1 MRTDGIISPG
11 GVGFDINCGVR
22 LLRTDL
28 DSKSVQPLINTLID
42 ALFEAI
48 PSGLGA
54 TGRLKASDQQLTEAF
69 ISGSKWAVEQ
79 GYGVEADVT
88 HCEENGHMPGAD
100 PAQVSAKAR
109 KRGRPQL
116 GTLGS
121 GNHFLEIQR
130 VEEIFDE
137 EKAKQFGLFKGQIT
151 IMIHCGSRGAGHQ
164 ICTDHL
170 EVLNQA
176 VKKYNIEIPDKQLA
190 CAPLGSPEAER
201 YFGGMVCAAN
211 YAWANRHIIAHW
223 TREVFERYFPE
234 ASLDL
239 VYDVAH
245 NVAKIE
251 EHDVDGKRMRLYV
264 HRKGATRA
272 FGPSRIEVPATYRSV
287 GQPVLIPGSMGTA
300 SYVLCG
306 NDNALN
312 VSFRLRLPRRGP
324 GHEPKPGHQ
333 IVHRQ
338 RREGCLESA
347 GNRGQGHIACH
358 AGRRGSPGLQALRRC
373 GGCGAQPQNRH
384 QSRQACA
391 HRSIQRMNL
400 RVVLVE
406 PLYEGNVG
414 SVARAMKNFGFHDLV
429 MVNPCKIEDYGS
441 AMASHAR
448 DVLQMSKSF
457 SSLPEALEGANLVVG
472 TTGKRLETE
481 QHHLRLHLRVPCFT
495 PVGAGSEA
503 EWKRGDCSAAA
514 GPGGLRPE
522 Q

>member
-1 MRTDGIISPG
+1 MADINKIDDNIYEVPIGYRPGMRVPGRIFVSAALREMVEPGTIDQVANVATLPGIVKYSMAMPDAHLGYGFPIGGVAAFREDDGIISPG

-28 DSKSVQPLINTLID
+28 DSKLVQPLINTLID

-54 TGRLKASDQQLTEAF
+54 TGRLQASDQQLTEAF
-69 ISGSKWAVEQ
+69 TSGSKWAVEQ

-88 HCEENGHMPGAD
+88 HCEENGQMEGAD

-272 FGPSRIEVPATYRSV
+272 FGPSRREVPATYRSV

-312 VSFRLRLPRRGP
+312 VSFG
-324 GHEPKPGHQ
+324 
-333 IVHRQ
+333 
-338 RREGCLESA
+338 S
-347 GNRGQGHIACH
+347 ACH
-358 AGRRGSPGLQALRRC
+358 GAGRVMSRSRATRLFTGKDVKAALNLQGIVVKATSPAMLAEE
-373 GGCGAQPQNRH
+373 APQVYKPSGDVVDVVH
-384 QSRQACA
+384 
-391 HRSIQRMNL
+391 NL
-400 RVVLVE
+400 RIATKVAKLV
-406 PLYEGNVG
+406 PIGV
-414 SVARAMKNFGFHDLV
+414 
-429 MVNPCKIEDYGS
+429 
-441 AMASHAR
+441 
-448 DVLQMSKSF
+448 SK
-457 SSLPEALEGANLVVG
+457 G
-472 TTGKRLETE
+472 
-481 QHHLRLHLRVPCFT
+481 
-495 PVGAGSEA
+495 
-503 EWKRGDCSAAA
+503 
-514 GPGGLRPE
+514 
-522 Q
+522 

>member
-1 MRTDGIISPG
+1 VHPGDFGRVIMADINKIDDNIYEVPIGYRPGMRVPGRIFVSAALRAMVEPGTIDQVANVATLPGIVKYSMAMPDAHLGYGFPIGGVAAFREDGGIISPG

-28 DSKSVQPLINTLID
+28 DSKLVQPLINTLID

-69 ISGSKWAVEQ
+69 TSGSKWAVEQ

-88 HCEENGHMPGAD
+88 HCEESGQMEGAD

-251 EHDVDGKRMRLYV
+251 EHDIDGKRMRLYV

-272 FGPSRIEVPATYRSV
+272 FGPSRREVPATYRSV

-312 VSFRLRLPRRGP
+312 VSFG
-324 GHEPKPGHQ
+324 
-333 IVHRQ
+333 
-338 RREGCLESA
+338 S
-347 GNRGQGHIACH
+347 ACH
-358 AGRRGSPGLQALRRC
+358 GAGRVMSRSRATRLFNGKDVKAALNLQGIVVKATSPAMLAEE
-373 GGCGAQPQNRH
+373 APQVYKPSGDVVDVVH
-384 QSRQACA
+384 
-391 HRSIQRMNL
+391 NL
-400 RVVLVE
+400 RIATK
-406 PLYEGNVG
+406 
-414 SVARAMKNFGFHDLV
+414 VAKLMPIGV
-429 MVNPCKIEDYGS
+429 
-441 AMASHAR
+441 
-448 DVLQMSKSF
+448 SK
-457 SSLPEALEGANLVVG
+457 G
-472 TTGKRLETE
+472 
-481 QHHLRLHLRVPCFT
+481 
-495 PVGAGSEA
+495 
-503 EWKRGDCSAAA
+503 
-514 GPGGLRPE
+514 
-522 Q
+522 

>member
-1 MRTDGIISPG
+1 MADINKIDDNIYEVPIGYRPGMRVPGRIFVSEALRAMVEPGTIDQVANVANLPGIVKYSMAMPDAHLGYGFPIGGVAAFQEDGGIISPG

-28 DSKSVQPLINTLID
+28 DSKLVQPLINTLID

-69 ISGSKWAVEQ
+69 TSGSKWAVEQ

-88 HCEENGHMPGAD
+88 HCEENGQMEGAD

-272 FGPSRIEVPATYRSV
+272 FGPSRKEVPATYRSV

-312 VSFRLRLPRRGP
+312 VSFG
-324 GHEPKPGHQ
+324 
-333 IVHRQ
+333 
-338 RREGCLESA
+338 S
-347 GNRGQGHIACH
+347 ACH
-358 AGRRGSPGLQALRRC
+358 GAGRVMSRSRATRLFNGKDVKAALNLQGIVVKATSPAMLAEE
-373 GGCGAQPQNRH
+373 APQVYKPSGDVVDVVH
-384 QSRQACA
+384 
-391 HRSIQRMNL
+391 NL
-400 RVVLVE
+400 RIATKVAKLV
-406 PLYEGNVG
+406 PIGV
-414 SVARAMKNFGFHDLV
+414 
-429 MVNPCKIEDYGS
+429 
-441 AMASHAR
+441 
-448 DVLQMSKSF
+448 SK
-457 SSLPEALEGANLVVG
+457 G
-472 TTGKRLETE
+472 
-481 QHHLRLHLRVPCFT
+481 
-495 PVGAGSEA
+495 
-503 EWKRGDCSAAA
+503 
-514 GPGGLRPE
+514 
-522 Q
+522 

>member
-1 MRTDGIISPG
+1 MADINKIDDNIYEVPIGYRPGMRVPGRIFVSEALRAMVEPGTIDQVANVANLPGIVKYSMAMPDAHLGYGFPIGGVAAFQEDGGIISPG

-28 DSKSVQPLINTLID
+28 DSKLVQPLINTLID

-54 TGRLKASDQQLTEAF
+54 TGRLQASDQQLTEAF
-69 ISGSKWAVEQ
+69 TSGSKWAVEQ

-88 HCEENGHMPGAD
+88 HCEENGQMEGAD

-272 FGPSRIEVPATYRSV
+272 FGPSRKEVPATYRSV

-312 VSFRLRLPRRGP
+312 VSFG
-324 GHEPKPGHQ
+324 
-333 IVHRQ
+333 
-338 RREGCLESA
+338 S
-347 GNRGQGHIACH
+347 ACH
-358 AGRRGSPGLQALRRC
+358 GAGRVMSRSRATRLFTGKDVKAALNLQGIVVKATSPAMLAEE
-373 GGCGAQPQNRH
+373 APQVYKPSGDVVDVVH
-384 QSRQACA
+384 
-391 HRSIQRMNL
+391 NL
-400 RVVLVE
+400 RIATKVAKLV
-406 PLYEGNVG
+406 PIGV
-414 SVARAMKNFGFHDLV
+414 
-429 MVNPCKIEDYGS
+429 
-441 AMASHAR
+441 
-448 DVLQMSKSF
+448 SK
-457 SSLPEALEGANLVVG
+457 G
-472 TTGKRLETE
+472 
-481 QHHLRLHLRVPCFT
+481 
-495 PVGAGSEA
+495 
-503 EWKRGDCSAAA
+503 
-514 GPGGLRPE
+514 
-522 Q
+522 

>member
-1 MRTDGIISPG
+1 MRVPGRIFVSAALREMVEPGTVDQVANVATLPGIVKYSMAMPDAHLGYGFPIGGVAAFREDGGIISPG

-28 DSKSVQPLINTLID
+28 DAKLVQPLINTLID

-54 TGRLKASDQQLTEAF
+54 TGRLQASDQQLTEAF

-88 HCEENGHMPGAD
+88 HCEENGQMEGAD

-251 EHDVDGKRMRLYV
+251 EHDVDGQRMRLYV

-272 FGPSRIEVPATYRSV
+272 FGPSRREVPATYRSV

-312 VSFRLRLPRRGP
+312 VSFG
-324 GHEPKPGHQ
+324 
-333 IVHRQ
+333 
-338 RREGCLESA
+338 S
-347 GNRGQGHIACH
+347 ACH
-358 AGRRGSPGLQALRRC
+358 GAGRVMSRSRATRLFNGKDVKAALNLQGIVVKATSPAMLAEE
-373 GGCGAQPQNRH
+373 APQVYKPSGDVVDVVH
-384 QSRQACA
+384 
-391 HRSIQRMNL
+391 NL
-400 RVVLVE
+400 RIATKVAKLV
-406 PLYEGNVG
+406 PIGV
-414 SVARAMKNFGFHDLV
+414 
-429 MVNPCKIEDYGS
+429 
-441 AMASHAR
+441 
-448 DVLQMSKSF
+448 SK
-457 SSLPEALEGANLVVG
+457 G
-472 TTGKRLETE
+472 
-481 QHHLRLHLRVPCFT
+481 
-495 PVGAGSEA
+495 
-503 EWKRGDCSAAA
+503 
-514 GPGGLRPE
+514 
-522 Q
+522 

>member
-1 MRTDGIISPG
+1 VHSGDFGRVNMADINKIDDNTYEVPIGYRPGMRVPGRIFVSAALREMVEPGTIDQVANVATLPGIVKYSMAMPDAHLGYGFPIGGVAAFREDGGIISPG

-22 LLRTDL
+22 LLRTDI
-28 DSKSVQPLINTLID
+28 DSKLVQPLMNTLID

-54 TGRLKASDQQLTEAF
+54 TGRLHASDQQLTEAF
-69 ISGSKWAVEQ
+69 ISGSEWAVEQ

-100 PAQVSAKAR
+100 PSQVSVKAR

-137 EKAKQFGLFKGQIT
+137 QKANQFGLFKGQIT
-151 IMIHCGSRGAGHQ
+151 VMIHCGSRGAGHQ

-176 VKKYNIEIPDKQLA
+176 VRKYNIDIPDKQLA
-190 CAPLGSPEAER
+190 CAPLGSPEAEH

-223 TREVFERYFPE
+223 TREVFERYFPG
-234 ASLDL
+234 SKLDL

-251 EHDVDGKRMRLYV
+251 EHDVDGKRERLYV

-272 FGPSRIEVPATYRSV
+272 FGPSRREVPETYRNV
-287 GQPVLIPGSMGTA
+287 GQPVLIPGSMGTP

-306 NDNALN
+306 NDHALDVSFGSACHGAGRVMSRSRATRLFTGKDVKAALN
-312 VSFRLRLPRRGP
+312 LQGIVVKATSPAMLAEEAPQVYKPSGDVVDVVHNLKIATKVAKLVPLGVSKG
-324 GHEPKPGHQ
+324 
-333 IVHRQ
+333 
-338 RREGCLESA
+338 
-347 GNRGQGHIACH
+347 
-358 AGRRGSPGLQALRRC
+358 
-373 GGCGAQPQNRH
+373 
-384 QSRQACA
+384 
-391 HRSIQRMNL
+391 
-400 RVVLVE
+400 
-406 PLYEGNVG
+406 
-414 SVARAMKNFGFHDLV
+414 
-429 MVNPCKIEDYGS
+429 
-441 AMASHAR
+441 
-448 DVLQMSKSF
+448 
-457 SSLPEALEGANLVVG
+457 
-472 TTGKRLETE
+472 
-481 QHHLRLHLRVPCFT
+481 
-495 PVGAGSEA
+495 
-503 EWKRGDCSAAA
+503 
-514 GPGGLRPE
+514 
-522 Q
+522 

>member
-1 MRTDGIISPG
+1 MADINKIDDNIYEVPIGYRPGMRVPGRIFVSQALRAMVEPGTVDQVANVATLPGIVKYSMAMPDAHLGYGFPIGGVAAFREDGGIISPG

-28 DSKSVQPLINTLID
+28 DSKLVQPLINTLID

-54 TGRLKASDQQLTEAF
+54 TGRLQASDQQLTEAF
-69 ISGSKWAVEQ
+69 TSGSKWAVEQ

-88 HCEENGHMPGAD
+88 HCEENGQMEGAD

-272 FGPSRIEVPATYRSV
+272 FGPSRREVPATYRSV

-312 VSFRLRLPRRGP
+312 VSFG
-324 GHEPKPGHQ
+324 
-333 IVHRQ
+333 
-338 RREGCLESA
+338 S
-347 GNRGQGHIACH
+347 ACH
-358 AGRRGSPGLQALRRC
+358 GAGRVMSRSRATRLFNGKDVKAALNLQGIVVKATSPAMLAEE
-373 GGCGAQPQNRH
+373 APQVYKPSGDVVDVVH
-384 QSRQACA
+384 
-391 HRSIQRMNL
+391 NL
-400 RVVLVE
+400 RIATKVAKLV
-406 PLYEGNVG
+406 PIGV
-414 SVARAMKNFGFHDLV
+414 
-429 MVNPCKIEDYGS
+429 
-441 AMASHAR
+441 
-448 DVLQMSKSF
+448 SK
-457 SSLPEALEGANLVVG
+457 G
-472 TTGKRLETE
+472 
-481 QHHLRLHLRVPCFT
+481 
-495 PVGAGSEA
+495 
-503 EWKRGDCSAAA
+503 
-514 GPGGLRPE
+514 
-522 Q
+522 

>member
-1 MRTDGIISPG
+1 MADINKIDDNIYEVPIGYRPGMRVPGRIFVSEALRAMVEPGTVDQVANVATLPGIVKYSMAMPDAHLGYGFPIGGVAAFREDGGIISPG

-28 DSKSVQPLINTLID
+28 DSKLVQPLINTLID

-69 ISGSKWAVEQ
+69 TSGSKWAVEQ

-88 HCEENGHMPGAD
+88 HCEESGQMEGAD

-251 EHDVDGKRMRLYV
+251 EHDVDGQRMRLYV

-272 FGPSRIEVPATYRSV
+272 FGPSRREVPATYRSV

-312 VSFRLRLPRRGP
+312 VSFG
-324 GHEPKPGHQ
+324 
-333 IVHRQ
+333 
-338 RREGCLESA
+338 S
-347 GNRGQGHIACH
+347 ACH
-358 AGRRGSPGLQALRRC
+358 GAGRVMSRSRATRLFNGKDVKAALNLQGIVVKATSPAMLAEE
-373 GGCGAQPQNRH
+373 APQVYKPSGDVVDVVH
-384 QSRQACA
+384 
-391 HRSIQRMNL
+391 NL
-400 RVVLVE
+400 KIATKVAKLV
-406 PLYEGNVG
+406 PIGV
-414 SVARAMKNFGFHDLV
+414 
-429 MVNPCKIEDYGS
+429 
-441 AMASHAR
+441 
-448 DVLQMSKSF
+448 SK
-457 SSLPEALEGANLVVG
+457 G
-472 TTGKRLETE
+472 
-481 QHHLRLHLRVPCFT
+481 
-495 PVGAGSEA
+495 
-503 EWKRGDCSAAA
+503 
-514 GPGGLRPE
+514 
-522 Q
+522 

>member
-1 MRTDGIISPG
+1 MADINKIDDNIYEVPIGYRPGMRVPGRIFVSEALRAMVEPGTVDQVANVATLPGIVKYSMAMPDAHLGYGFPIGGVAAFQEDGGIISPG

-28 DSKSVQPLINTLID
+28 DSTLVQPLINTLID

-54 TGRLKASDQQLTEAF
+54 TGRLQASDQQLTEAF

-88 HCEENGHMPGAD
+88 HCEENGHMEGAD

-251 EHDVDGKRMRLYV
+251 EHDVDGQRMRLYV

-272 FGPSRIEVPATYRSV
+272 FGPSRKEVPATYRSV

-312 VSFRLRLPRRGP
+312 VSFG
-324 GHEPKPGHQ
+324 
-333 IVHRQ
+333 
-338 RREGCLESA
+338 S
-347 GNRGQGHIACH
+347 ACH
-358 AGRRGSPGLQALRRC
+358 GAGRVMSRSRATRLFNGKDVKAALNLQGIVVKATSPAMLAEE
-373 GGCGAQPQNRH
+373 APQVYKPSGDVVDVVH
-384 QSRQACA
+384 
-391 HRSIQRMNL
+391 NL
-400 RVVLVE
+400 KIATKVAKLV
-406 PLYEGNVG
+406 PIGV
-414 SVARAMKNFGFHDLV
+414 
-429 MVNPCKIEDYGS
+429 
-441 AMASHAR
+441 
-448 DVLQMSKSF
+448 SK
-457 SSLPEALEGANLVVG
+457 G
-472 TTGKRLETE
+472 
-481 QHHLRLHLRVPCFT
+481 
-495 PVGAGSEA
+495 
-503 EWKRGDCSAAA
+503 
-514 GPGGLRPE
+514 
-522 Q
+522 